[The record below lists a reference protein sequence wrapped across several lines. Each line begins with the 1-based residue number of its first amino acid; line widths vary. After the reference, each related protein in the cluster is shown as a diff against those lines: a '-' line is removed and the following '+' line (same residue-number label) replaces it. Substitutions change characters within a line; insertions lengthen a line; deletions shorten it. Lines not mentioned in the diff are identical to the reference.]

1 MRWGSDKK
9 FPARKL
15 HMKFLSRFLF
25 VVSLRLALTFSIFCF
40 ILVTFFFSSLNNFL
54 SVCRSLESG
63 SGGVSCFQITCD
75 MKWID
80 IFGLTEA
87 DYKRSPP
94 ETPFYILH
102 PSKAIQPQRFTVYC
116 YYCVSVT

>member
-15 HMKFLSRFLF
+15 HMKFLSRFLL

-40 ILVTFFFSSLNNFL
+40 ILVIFFSSLNNFL
-54 SVCRSLESG
+54 SIYRSLESG
-63 SGGVSCFQITCD
+63 SDGVPCFNITCH

-80 IFGLTEA
+80 IFGLMEA
-87 DYKRSPP
+87 DHKRFPP
-94 ETPFYILH
+94 ETPLYISR
-102 PSKAIQPQRFTVYC
+102 PSKAIQPQRFAVYGD
-116 YYCVSVT
+116 YFVAIT